1 VSETLPLHADLGS
14 LAGLV
19 GTWRGSG
26 RGEYPTIETFAFEE
40 ETRFWHAGAAFL
52 YYHLRSWSPESGA
65 HLHSELGF
73 WRAGAGGRVDV
84 TLAHPLGLTEVADGT
99 VREGTIELA
108 SVSVGR
114 TPEDAAPVSALARRY
129 TLVGDVLEYEVSMAT
144 DAVPVVLHIV
154 GRLQRSDDG
163 SRPDDLQQTA
173 PS

>member
-1 VSETLPLHADLGS
+1 VSETLPLHADLAS

-73 WRAGAGGRVDV
+73 WRAGPGGRVDV

-99 VREGTIELA
+99 VHGGTIELA

-114 TPEDAAPVSALARRY
+114 TPEDAAPVTVLERRY
-129 TLVGDVLEYEVSMAT
+129 TLAGDVLEYEVSMAT
-144 DAVPVVLHIV
+144 DTVPVVLHIV
-154 GRLQRSDDG
+154 GRLERADDG
-163 SRPDDLQQTA
+163 SRPGDL
-173 PS
+173 